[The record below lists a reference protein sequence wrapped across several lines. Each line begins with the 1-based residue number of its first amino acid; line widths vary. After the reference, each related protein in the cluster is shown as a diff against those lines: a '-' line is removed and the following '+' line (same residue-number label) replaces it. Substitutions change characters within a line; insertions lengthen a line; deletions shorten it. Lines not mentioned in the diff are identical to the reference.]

1 MALFLEKTA
10 VEWHP
15 NASLMGAVTHWP
27 ELIRDGNWRCDWNAD
42 TVLVL
47 CQVGTAPTEKWY
59 RKGLEAA
66 TRSCRAARSLCAGI
80 VLASLL
86 CCVRVQKW
94 DEAFIAKQPWK
105 WYALSIYK
113 PTSLGPLSDCHQS
126 SSHSSGSF
134 VTILTQKCWVFFLFI
149 FNGKA
154 CRTHQLSR
162 SFSSEA
168 TLNSAAFSRGGGLFR
183 LKEVLPALSLLPL
196 VQSALKQSPAYS
208 KNQLQWASGLGH
220 TAGPALCQR
229 PLQLPAPVEL
239 VCELI
244 FVSVHELH

>member
-66 TRSCRAARSLCAGI
+66 TRSCRAAHSLCAGI

-86 CCVRVQKW
+86 CCIRVQKW

-113 PTSLGPLSDCHQS
+113 PTCLGPLSDCHQS

-134 VTILTQKCWVFFLFI
+134 ATILTQKCCFFFSFLFLM
-149 FNGKA
+149 G
-154 CRTHQLSR
+154 R
-162 SFSSEA
+162 
-168 TLNSAAFSRGGGLFR
+168 
-183 LKEVLPALSLLPL
+183 PA
-196 VQSALKQSPAYS
+196 
-208 KNQLQWASGLGH
+208 
-220 TAGPALCQR
+220 
-229 PLQLPAPVEL
+229 
-239 VCELI
+239 ELI
-244 FVSVHELH
+244 SCHAHFLLKPLWTLQRFHVEGVCLDWRRCFQHFPSSH